1 MTIWKWV
8 IHEPTSRFVYS
19 VRGGGDPEPRYDDYS
34 FFGDQCWT
42 EGGRL
47 ATGYIIVTIE
57 ADEKADRR
65 TERYDTS
72 SPTLCRPATQEE
84 IDEFDRASD
93 IARNRCMP
101 IYQTRVVAF
110 LDVLGWGDLVDKT
123 VAHPEELERL
133 KAALGFLSMPVLGM
147 TQAREFFGEQEA
159 HRIQPRRRDPFFRH
173 GGPIKT
179 SDTPFW
185 HGAAQRSAACLRQF
199 AQRVWPLHERRYRR
213 WKDLPRRQRRLRSCS
228 KPSV

>member
-42 EGGRL
+42 EDGRL

-101 IYQTRVVAF
+101 IYQTRA
-110 LDVLGWGDLVDKT
+110 
-123 VAHPEELERL
+123 
-133 KAALGFLSMPVLGM
+133 
-147 TQAREFFGEQEA
+147 
-159 HRIQPRRRDPFFRH
+159 
-173 GGPIKT
+173 
-179 SDTPFW
+179 
-185 HGAAQRSAACLRQF
+185 
-199 AQRVWPLHERRYRR
+199 
-213 WKDLPRRQRRLRSCS
+213 
-228 KPSV
+228 

>member
-159 HRIQPRRRDPFFRH
+159 HRIQPRRRDPFFPTRWSYQDQRH
-173 GGPIKT
+173 PLLAWSCSAKC
-179 SDTPFW
+179 SL
-185 HGAAQRSAACLRQF
+185 SAAVCSTRLAITRE
-199 AQRVWPLHERRYRR
+199 ALSSLER
-213 WKDLPRRQRRLRSCS
+213 STTTATS
-228 KPSV
+228 SSVLL